1 VEANQGKNHTR
12 RYVGCILRE
21 LNSSL
26 VLQGEIVVGD
36 VGRTQTRICSK
47 PVASEKFC
55 DYVKMG
61 IQNNDLHFQCLVRC
75 CRWGR
80 TKLTKGFRKC

>member
-1 VEANQGKNHTR
+1 VEANHGKNHTR
-12 RYVGCILRE
+12 RYVGRILRE

-26 VLQGEIVVGD
+26 VLQGETVVGD
-36 VGRTQTRICSK
+36 VGRPQTRICSK

-75 CRWGR
+75 CR
-80 TKLTKGFRKC
+80 